1 MQDWQRERKEKLADL
16 TLGAHI
22 IAYLIAVAVFI
33 CNKPIHI
40 NHMNNLYDATIKLSG
55 ILFPAAAFILLDVFF
70 LYRKGHSLT
79 AIWNVVKHLALFL
92 MITLIFLYNE
102 KDLTSG
108 SLYLLPVVLSSLT
121 LGRGWGVAFAA
132 AASGCLV
139 ALAGFFTTT
148 AFTQGIEMPF
158 VFSGLFFLAA
168 WFLGGI
174 IEIEKKTTANLARI
188 AHEDG
193 LTGLANHRFFYERLK
208 REVEA
213 ALANNRSLSL
223 IFLDIDFFKYYNDTF
238 GHQQGDLV
246 LREIGKLLREALP
259 ADTFLARY
267 GGEEFAVILPA
278 TQLKEAAE
286 VARKLHQA
294 VANHAFPGEK
304 CQPFAKLTISA
315 GVATLP
321 DHAKNL
327 QELVDA
333 ADEALHSSK
342 WTGRNKVRCY
352 LAVLERLSRGA
363 RENDLVLIESLRT
376 LMTVINARDRYTYGH
391 SERVAHYAGKL
402 GEKLGLSLDELR
414 LLEYGA
420 FLHDVGKLEIQREV
434 LSKTGKL
441 SKTEWDIVR
450 QHPLWGAEILKSIKT
465 LQPVIPAIMHHH
477 ENYDGSGYPDGLK
490 GAEIP
495 IFARILRVIDSFD
508 AMTTNRPYRRALSK
522 EKALEEIALCSG
534 RQYDPQVVEAFRE
547 ALNETNNTISLLD
560 YI

>member
-1 MQDWQRERKEKLADL
+1 MQEWQRERKEKLADL

-33 CNKPIHI
+33 CSKPLHI
-40 NHMNNLYDATIKLSG
+40 NHLNNLYNATIKISS
-55 ILFPAAAFILLDVFF
+55 ILFPAATFILLDVFF
-70 LYRKGHSLT
+70 LLHKGRSL
-79 AIWNVVKHLALFL
+79 ADIWNVAKHLALFL
-92 MITLIFLYNE
+92 LITLVFLYNG

-121 LGRGWGVAFAA
+121 LGRGWGLAFAA

-139 ALAGFFTTT
+139 ALTGIFTTT
-148 AFTQGIEMPF
+148 AFTQRIEMPF
-158 VFSGLFFLAA
+158 VFSALFFLAA

-174 IEIEKKTTANLARI
+174 IEIEKQTTVKLARI
-188 AHEDG
+188 ANEDG

-208 REVEA
+208 KEVEI
-213 ALANNRSLSL
+213 ALANNRPLSL
-223 IFLDIDFFKYYNDTF
+223 VFLDIDFFKNYNDTF

-246 LREIGKLLREALP
+246 LRELGKLLQGVLP

-278 TQLKEAAE
+278 LQLEEAAE

-294 VANHAFPGEK
+294 VANHAFPGEN
-304 CQPFAKLTISA
+304 CQPFSKLTISA

-321 DHAKNL
+321 DHAKNV

-333 ADEALHSSK
+333 ADEALYSSK

-352 LAVLERLSRGA
+352 LAVLERLSRSA
-363 RENDLVLIESLRT
+363 KKNDLVLIESLRT

-391 SERVAHYAGKL
+391 SERVAYYAGKI

-434 LSKTGKL
+434 LTKTGEL
-441 SKTEWDIVR
+441 SKTEWDFVR
-450 QHPLWGAEILKSIKT
+450 QHPLWGAEILKPIKA

-490 GAEIP
+490 GEEIP
-495 IFARILRVIDSFD
+495 FFARILRVIDSFD

-522 EKALEEIALCSG
+522 VKALDEIALCSG

-547 ALNETNNTISLLD
+547 TLTETGKTISLLD

>member
-1 MQDWQRERKEKLADL
+1 MQEWQRERKEKLADL

-33 CNKPIHI
+33 CSKPLHI
-40 NHMNNLYDATIKLSG
+40 NHLNNLYNATIKISS

-70 LYRKGHSLT
+70 LLHKGRSL
-79 AIWNVVKHLALFL
+79 ADIWNVAKHLALFL
-92 MITLIFLYNE
+92 LITLVFLYNG

-121 LGRGWGVAFAA
+121 LGRGWGLAFAA

-139 ALAGFFTTT
+139 ALTGIFTTT
-148 AFTQGIEMPF
+148 AFTQRIEMPF
-158 VFSGLFFLAA
+158 VFSALFFLAA

-174 IEIEKKTTANLARI
+174 IEIEKQTTVKLARI
-188 AHEDG
+188 ANEDG

-208 REVEA
+208 KEVEI
-213 ALANNRSLSL
+213 ALANNRPLSL
-223 IFLDIDFFKYYNDTF
+223 VFLDIDFFKNYNDTF

-246 LREIGKLLREALP
+246 LRELGKLLQGVLP

-278 TQLKEAAE
+278 LQLEEAAE

-294 VANHAFPGEK
+294 VANHAFPGEN
-304 CQPFAKLTISA
+304 CQPFSKLTISA

-321 DHAKNL
+321 DHAKNV

-333 ADEALHSSK
+333 ADEALYSSK

-352 LAVLERLSRGA
+352 LAILERLSRSA
-363 RENDLVLIESLRT
+363 KKNDLVLIESLRT

-391 SERVAHYAGKL
+391 SERVAYYAGKI

-434 LSKTGKL
+434 LTKTGEL
-441 SKTEWDIVR
+441 SKTEWDFVR
-450 QHPLWGAEILKSIKT
+450 QHPLWGAEILKPIKA

-490 GAEIP
+490 GEEIP
-495 IFARILRVIDSFD
+495 FFARILRVIDSFD

-522 EKALEEIALCSG
+522 VKALDEIALCSG

-547 ALNETNNTISLLD
+547 TLTETGKTISLLD